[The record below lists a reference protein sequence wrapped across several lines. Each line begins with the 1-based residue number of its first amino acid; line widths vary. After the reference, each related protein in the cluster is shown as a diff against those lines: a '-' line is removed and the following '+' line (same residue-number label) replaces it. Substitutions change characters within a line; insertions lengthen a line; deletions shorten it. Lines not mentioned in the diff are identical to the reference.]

1 MNTFVVGC
9 GGLLCLYGFMGEA
22 KLLDFPKS
30 VLVSDLG
37 KDMIDSGSFQLYKVG
52 CVNSYIYVSFP
63 TTNS

>member
-37 KDMIDSGSFQLYKVG
+37 KDMIDSSG
-52 CVNSYIYVSFP
+52 
-63 TTNS
+63 